1 MQNDNFAFL
10 KQYIKSRNNVM
21 EELCDFNNR
30 LSTILVIIRYNM
42 ILFSKKRITAN
53 SYANTKFKKYIIILL
68 TASEFKDEIG
78 IFRMLQQKGFVP
90 DSSTVILINDH
101 GDVMITF
108 FLFLLPIC
116 QGEEFGV

>member
-1 MQNDNFAFL
+1 
-10 KQYIKSRNNVM
+10 M